1 MPRFQISVSD
11 ELNEFV
17 EAQAKGI
24 GISKSAY
31 VATLLDRERKGLAA
45 MAMTNNAKELMDAY
59 KSGELP
65 TNA

>member
-1 MPRFQISVSD
+1 MPRFQVSVSD

-31 VATLLDRERKGLAA
+31 VATLLDRERKNLAA
-45 MAMTNNAKELMDAY
+45 ITMTNNAKELMDAY
-59 KSGELP
+59 KNGELP
-65 TNA
+65 SDV